1 MTTPIDPTR
10 ALAPRFAAALEAAF
24 GAEHRDT
31 DPLLQWSDRADL
43 QANCSLG
50 LAKRIGEKNPRAVA
64 ERLVAK
70 LDASDIV
77 ERFEIAGPG
86 FINITIKSEW
96 LAAQL
101 SERLGDARMGV
112 APTAAP
118 ETVVIDYSSPNVAKE
133 MHVGHLRST
142 VIGDCLARL
151 LEWQGHAVHRQNH
164 VGDWGTPFGML
175 IEHLLDLGET
185 RAIEE
190 LGVGELNS
198 FYRAARVKFE
208 ESDAFKDRARK
219 RVVALQAGDQET
231 LRLWK
236 ILVDESTAYFDAV
249 YKKLDVTLKPSH
261 IAGESFY
268 NPWLQSV
275 VDELEEK
282 KLSELSDGAVCVF
295 PPGFV
300 SKEKKPLPLIVRKS
314 DDGFGYPATDLAA
327 VRYRTQTLKATR
339 MLYVVGAPQAQH
351 FAMVFAV
358 AKMAGWLAAPA
369 RAEHVGFGSVLGT
382 DKQIYRT
389 RSGETVRL
397 VDLIDAA
404 YDRSLEIVR
413 ENSTHIPEDEQREI
427 AKAVGNAAI
436 KYADLSSDRVKDYVF
451 DLDRMVKPVGD
462 TGVYLLYAHARS
474 RSILRKVE
482 KEHGLKAPE
491 AGARLLI
498 EHAAEKRL
506 VLQISKLASVLDE
519 VTTVLAPHKLCGYL
533 FDLSVR
539 FNDFWNQCPVL
550 QSEGD
555 TRLSRLALVRATADT
570 LKLGLSLLGISAPD
584 RM

>member
-1 MTTPIDPTR
+1 MTTSIDPTR
-10 ALAPRFAAALEAAF
+10 ALAPRFALALEAEF
-24 GAEHRDT
+24 GAEHRDV

-43 QANCSLG
+43 QANCALG
-50 LAKRIGEKNPRAVA
+50 LAKRIGEKNPRSVA

-86 FINITIKSEW
+86 FINITIKPEW
-96 LAAQL
+96 LASQL
-101 SERLGDARMGV
+101 SSRLGDPRMGI
-112 APTAAP
+112 AKKSAP
-118 ETVVIDYSSPNVAKE
+118 EVIVIDYSSPNVAKE

-142 VIGDCLARL
+142 VIGDALAL
-151 LEWQGHAVHRQNH
+151 VLEWQGHSVHRQNH

-185 RAIEE
+185 RAVEE
-190 LGVGELNS
+190 LGVGELNG
-198 FYRAARVKFE
+198 FYQAARAKFN

-219 RVVALQAGDQET
+219 RVVALQAGDKET

-236 ILVDESTAYFDAV
+236 ILVDESASYFATV
-249 YKKLDVTLKPSH
+249 YKKLDVSLQHEH

-275 VDELEEK
+275 VEELEEK

-300 SKEKKPLPLIVRKS
+300 SKEKKPLPLIVQKS
-314 DDGFGYPATDLAA
+314 DEGFGYAATDLAA
-327 VRYRTQTLKATR
+327 IRYRTQTLKATR

-369 RAEHVGFGSVLGT
+369 RAEHVAFGSVLGA
-382 DKQIYRT
+382 DKKVFRT
-389 RSGETVRL
+389 RSGDSVRL
-397 VDLIDAA
+397 VDLIDAS
-404 YDRSLEIVR
+404 YDRALEVVN
-413 ENSTHIPEDEQREI
+413 ENSAHIPEGERSAI

-451 DLDRMVKPVGD
+451 DLDRMVQPTGD

-474 RSILRKVE
+474 RSILRK
-482 KEHGLKAPE
+482 AE
-491 AGARLLI
+491 ADAGVTVPAAGSRMVI
-498 EHAAEKRL
+498 EHPAEKRL
-506 VLQISKLASVLDE
+506 VLQLSKLESVLDE
-519 VTTVLAPHKLCGYL
+519 VAATLAPHKLCAYL
-533 FDLSVR
+533 FDLSVH
-539 FNDFWNQCPVL
+539 FNKFWDQCPVIK
-550 QSEGD
+550 SEGD
-555 TRLSRLALVRATADT
+555 TRATRVALVAATADA